1 MKQPSSE
8 DNIRYREVLRVVSMQ
23 INSEHAK
30 IQEIALET
38 LAVIMISSE
47 NEDEVNCFLE
57 ENVNKNVFDLLTDKV
72 QQASVAV

>member
-1 MKQPSSE
+1 
-8 DNIRYREVLRVVSMQ
+8 
-23 INSEHAK
+23 
-30 IQEIALET
+30 LET

>member
-1 MKQPSSE
+1 
-8 DNIRYREVLRVVSMQ
+8 MQ
-23 INSEHAK
+23 INSKHAK